1 MLQLSHVDAPRGR
14 NDVCA
19 ARLGGDNDKLD
30 AAEGTVGQYGHLGR
44 DWARAGF
51 GLGARLGVRVGVGF
65 SRVGVGM
72 GLGLLVRVGLDVSM
86 ATPSISRSA
95 RTASPFAIQQRVVPD

>member
-44 DWARAGF
+44 GWVRAGF
-51 GLGARLGVRVGVGF
+51 GLGAWGSGRGWV
-65 SRVGVGM
+65 
-72 GLGLLVRVGLDVSM
+72 
-86 ATPSISRSA
+86 
-95 RTASPFAIQQRVVPD
+95 

>member
-1 MLQLSHVDAPRGR
+1 MTSARRGSVATTTSSTPPR
-14 NDVCA
+14 A
-19 ARLGGDNDKLD
+19 QWAS
-30 AAEGTVGQYGHLGR
+30 TVTWVGV
-44 DWARAGF
+44 
-51 GLGARLGVRVGVGF
+51 GLGLGLGLGLGVRVGVGF

>member
-30 AAEGTVGQYGHLGR
+30 AAKGTVGQYGHLGR
-44 DWARAGF
+44 DW
-51 GLGARLGVRVGVGF
+51 VRGWVWAW
-65 SRVGVGM
+65 
-72 GLGLLVRVGLDVSM
+72 GLGLG
-86 ATPSISRSA
+86 
-95 RTASPFAIQQRVVPD
+95 

>member
-30 AAEGTVGQYGHLGR
+30 ASEGAVGQHGHLGR
-44 DWARAGF
+44 AWVRAGF
-51 GLGARLGVRVGVGF
+51 GLGVWGAGRGRL
-65 SRVGVGM
+65 
-72 GLGLLVRVGLDVSM
+72 
-86 ATPSISRSA
+86 
-95 RTASPFAIQQRVVPD
+95 